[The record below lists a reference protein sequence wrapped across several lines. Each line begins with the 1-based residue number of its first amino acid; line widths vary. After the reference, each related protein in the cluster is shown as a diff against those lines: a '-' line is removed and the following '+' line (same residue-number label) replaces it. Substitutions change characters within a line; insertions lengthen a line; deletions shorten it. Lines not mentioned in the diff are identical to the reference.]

1 MRTLRR
7 AGIFGFSALLLL
19 MCFWLTGCQ
28 LSGTFSVS
36 KMPGGAGLGMEY
48 ERLNG
53 RKTAELGLSEGDRV
67 RVSLLH
73 TAGQVDVVLCRE
85 GDDHSQEWNLS
96 GHCNGSSGDGEGPFH
111 SARGGIGRQMKSSL
125 CGGVHLP
132 LRTGQDMHPV
142 HHGIRQISQFG
153 RL

>member
-7 AGIFGFSALLLL
+7 AVKFGFSALLLL

-36 KMPGGAGLGMEY
+36 KRPGGAGLGMEY

-85 GDDHSQEWNLS
+85 GDE
-96 GHCNGSSGDGEGPFH
+96 PVY
-111 SARGGIGRQMKSSL
+111 RG
-125 CGGVHLP
+125 
-132 LRTGQDMHPV
+132 TGQENAEFTVTIPRS
-142 HHGIRQISQFG
+142 GIYQVTVTGHLATGKVLFIRLGEELGG
-153 RL
+153 R